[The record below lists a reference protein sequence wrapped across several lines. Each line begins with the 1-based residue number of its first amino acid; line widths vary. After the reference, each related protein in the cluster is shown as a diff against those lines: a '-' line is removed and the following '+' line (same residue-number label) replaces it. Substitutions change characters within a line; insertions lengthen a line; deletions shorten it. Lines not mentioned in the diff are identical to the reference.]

1 MLHQTR
7 KKLSPVARDSVV
19 RCLLDDKH
27 VFLAT
32 DSSNWVTIIVGFRY
46 RFYGALMLDTHKM
59 IHYMYLGG
67 VKWQHIASCCWSR
80 AGNFN
85 RRSSGILLSPVRNCL
100 ARSVSRASWRCVAA
114 HSSRHVIFVVAP
126 SSVFPRVA
134 VCYVFCAQG
143 LNTIRAQSTCQKLSL
158 SVPIMGPL
166 LVPRFGAK
174 KMSPHSGETYSRPR
188 FRVCFWF
195 LKWGRD
201 LDPGDGIHL
210 PRCTA
215 SAGCVTTCR
224 RMLDEVVEYV

>member
-7 KKLSPVARDSVV
+7 KKLPPVARDSVV

-67 VKWQHIASCCWSR
+67 VKWQHSLLPVVGVEPATSTVAAPESCCAQCEIVLPGPSLELPGGAWQL
-80 AGNFN
+80 
-85 RRSSGILLSPVRNCL
+85 IL
-100 ARSVSRASWRCVAA
+100 
-114 HSSRHVIFVVAP
+114 SRHVIFVVAP

-134 VCYVFCAQG
+134 VGYVFWAQG

-174 KMSPHSGETYSRPR
+174 KMSPHSGKHILGPV
-188 FRVCFWF
+188 F
-195 LKWGRD
+195 
-201 LDPGDGIHL
+201 
-210 PRCTA
+210 
-215 SAGCVTTCR
+215 
-224 RMLDEVVEYV
+224 EYAFGS

>member
-1 MLHQTR
+1 M
-7 KKLSPVARDSVV
+7 
-19 RCLLDDKH
+19 RCEI
-27 VFLAT
+27 AT
-32 DSSNWVTIIVGFRY
+32 
-46 RFYGALMLDTHKM
+46 L
-59 IHYMYLGG
+59 
-67 VKWQHIASCCWSR
+67 IASCCWSR
-80 AGNFN
+80 AGDLN
-85 RRSSGILLSPVRNCL
+85 RRISGILLYPVRNCL

-126 SSVFPRVA
+126 GSVFPRMA
-134 VCYVFCAQG
+134 VRYVFWAQG
-143 LNTIRAQSTCQKLSL
+143 STTVRAQSTCQKRSL

-201 LDPGDGIHL
+201 LDPGGGIHL

>member
-1 MLHQTR
+1 MR
-7 KKLSPVARDSVV
+7 REM
-19 RCLLDDKH
+19 
-27 VFLAT
+27 AT
-32 DSSNWVTIIVGFRY
+32 
-46 RFYGALMLDTHKM
+46 L
-59 IHYMYLGG
+59 
-67 VKWQHIASCCWSR
+67 IASCCWSR

-134 VCYVFCAQG
+134 VGYVFWAQG
-143 LNTIRAQSTCQKLSL
+143 SNTIRAQSTCQKLSL

-195 LKWGRD
+195 PNWGRK
-201 LDPGDGIHL
+201 LDPGGGINL
-210 PRCTA
+210 SRATA
-215 SAGCVTTCR
+215 SVGREISCP
-224 RMLDEVVEYV
+224 RMLEDVVDYV